1 MSSPHLKSQFP
12 HATRLL
18 LGVVTAFSAAC
29 TADPVV
35 TLFEVPEQGQALE
48 GGFYAL
54 PYPNDLRIK
63 PDGLID
69 LTGIPRPNTLLDDYL
84 NTIGA
89 QQKGFGLT
97 SALYLRFEGPI
108 SSGSLPGDAAA
119 SRDEDA
125 SIYLVNVDAA
135 SPTYGARIPLEFR
148 FEQEAG
154 ESIGENWL
162 GCLPFPGFVMA
173 EETTYALIVT
183 NRLQSSG
190 GGSILSTPDFHA
202 VMGEAVPEEA
212 RLAGAQQIYQP
223 LLAYLDEEGGDER
236 GDVVNAAVFT
246 TQNATGVL
254 GKFRE
259 VIRRDVPVPIAR
271 DMKISRAEPEDSVIY
286 LGQYDSP
293 NFQAGDFPYQTL
305 VNGGGFDLDPDGDPI
320 VQGSFVLRLS
330 MSLPDSPMP
339 AAGWPVVLYGH
350 GTGGDYRSYESDG
363 TGVRLAKQ
371 GIAVV
376 SIDQPMHG
384 NRLPGG
390 DPQTAFFNFLNPLAG
405 RGNVIQS
412 ALEGFELVRLVE
424 NFEFTDVAPNAREI
438 RFDSSKIGY
447 FGHSQG
453 STTGLPFVAQEPQIK
468 GAVFSGAGGLLYLT
482 MLFKT
487 LPFDVPSIVALIVR
501 DNPLD
506 RFNPAL
512 ALMQAFF
519 EPADAIAYGKLLVDE
534 PPEGNSPK
542 NVFVT
547 QGLTDR
553 YTPIPSIEALAT
565 AIGGNLVVPQEREV
579 AGLDLLGKEVL
590 SLPATKNAGQVTSVL
605 AQYHEANGSD
615 GHFVV
620 FDIAAAQLQ
629 TARFLKTLFDTGTAT
644 VVAP

>member
-1 MSSPHLKSQFP
+1 MSSPHLKSTSP
-12 HATRLL
+12 YATRLL
-18 LGVVTAFSAAC
+18 LAVVTAVASSCA
-29 TADPVV
+29 ADPVV
-35 TLFEVPEQGQALE
+35 TLFEVPEQGKALE
-48 GGFYAL
+48 SGFYAL

-69 LTGIPRPNTLLDDYL
+69 LTGIPRPNTLLNDYL
-84 NTIGA
+84 DTIGA

-108 SSGSLPGDAAA
+108 SNGSLPPDPEA
-119 SRDEDA
+119 SRGEDA

-135 SPTYGARIPLEFR
+135 SPTYGDRIPLEFR

-173 EETTYALIVT
+173 EGTTYALVVT
-183 NRLQSSG
+183 NRLQSAG
-190 GGSILSTPDFHA
+190 GGSILTTSDFRA
-202 VMGEAVPEEA
+202 VMGEEVPEEA
-212 RLAGAQQIYQP
+212 RLAGAQQVYQP
-223 LLAYLDEEGGDER
+223 LLAYLDDVGGDER

-271 DMKISRAEPEDSVIY
+271 GVNIRAQPEDSVIY
-286 LGQYDSP
+286 VGVYDSP
-293 NFQAGDFPYQTL
+293 NFQSGIFPYRTL
-305 VNGGGFDLDPDGDPI
+305 DNGGGFELDPDTGEPI
-320 VQGSFVLRLS
+320 LQGSFELRFA
-330 MSLPDSPMP
+330 MSLPTSPMP

-350 GTGGDYRSYESDG
+350 GTGGDFRSWESDG
-363 TGVRLAKQ
+363 TGVRLAKE
-371 GIAVV
+371 GIALV

-384 NRLPGG
+384 VRLEGG
-390 DPQTAFFNFLNPLAG
+390 DPQTTFFNFLNPLAG

-412 ALEGFELVRLVE
+412 ALEGFELVRFVE
-424 NFEFTDVAPNAREI
+424 NFEFTDVDPYAREI

-501 DNPLD
+501 DTPLD
-506 RFNPAL
+506 RFHPAL

-519 EPADAIAYGKLLVDE
+519 EPADAIAYGRLLVDE
-534 PPEGNSPK
+534 PPEANSPK

-565 AIGGNLVVPQEREV
+565 AIGVNLVVPQEREV

-590 SLPATKNAGQVTSVL
+590 SVPATGNAGEVTSVM

-620 FDIAAAQLQ
+620 FDIAAAQVQ
-629 TARFLKTLFDTGTAT
+629 TSRFLKTLFDTGTAT